1 MIKAIIVVFFLAAFI
16 GYLLERI
23 ETYYSEI
30 KDAGINFA
38 LHRER
43 AKMQTEQ
50 NYAEM
55 AGYRMLQERGNNIT
69 TIFHHMP
76 WFFGRLRG
84 RDLSEKKQLNKK
96 EAI

>member
-1 MIKAIIVVFFLAAFI
+1 MIEAIIIVFFLAAFI
-16 GYLLERI
+16 GYLIERI
-23 ETYYSEI
+23 ETYCKEI

-38 LHRER
+38 LHKER
-43 AKMQTEQ
+43 AKMQIEQ

-69 TIFHHMP
+69 AIFHHMP

-96 EAI
+96 ENK